1 MAAIKSGMKPIDTGL
16 RLTCMNPNCYDDS
29 SVFATTATPVRDCR
43 SGKRCSPSQDFASSL
58 PEDRMDIFVPKLYQE
73 TCLKM
78 PKRGAYIRSVGH
90 FVPER
95 RLTNQDLKLML
106 DVDDEWIVS
115 RTGIRERRILEPGL
129 GNSYMATRAAR
140 ECLERAGVGA
150 EELDVIIIG
159 TITPDMLIPST
170 AALVQ
175 KEIGAVNAW
184 GFDLSAGCSGF
195 IFALT
200 TGSQL
205 IETGKYKKVLVIG
218 SDVQSCF
225 SDYTDPNTCVLFGDA
240 AGAVL
245 LEACPEPDY
254 GIIDSVQH
262 MDGGGAGLLSVKAG
276 GSRRPASIETVQNK
290 EHFIWQDGRQVFK
303 RAVTEMAAISAHILE
318 KNGLTGN
325 DVSLFIP
332 HQANIRI
339 VEACAAKMGI
349 DPGKVMINI
358 DRFANTCCGTIS
370 LCLYQAVAEE
380 NRLQKGDYLVLSA
393 FGGGFTWGS
402 VLLRWWDD
410 GTSVVAR
417 NGDSDRREVA

>member
-1 MAAIKSGMKPIDTGL
+1 
-16 RLTCMNPNCYDDS
+16 
-29 SVFATTATPVRDCR
+29 
-43 SGKRCSPSQDFASSL
+43 
-58 PEDRMDIFVPKLYQE
+58 
-73 TCLKM
+73 M
-78 PKRGAYIRSVGH
+78 PKHGAYIRSVGH
-90 FVPER
+90 YVPDG
-95 RLTNQDLKLML
+95 RLTNEDLKKML

-140 ECLERAGVGA
+140 ECIERAGIDPA
-150 EELDVIIIG
+150 ELDAIIIG

-195 IFALT
+195 LFALT
-200 TGSQL
+200 IGSQL
-205 IETGKYKKVLVIG
+205 IETGRCKKVLVIG

-240 AGAVL
+240 AGAVI
-245 LEACPEPDY
+245 LEPCPEPGY
-254 GIIDSVQH
+254 GILDFSQH
-262 MDGGGAGLLSVKAG
+262 MDGNGAELLSVKAG

-290 EHFIWQDGRQVFK
+290 EHYLWQDGKQVFK
-303 RAVTEMAAISAHILE
+303 RAVMEMAGASADILE
-318 KNGLTGN
+318 RNGLSGN
-325 DVSLFIP
+325 DISLFIP

-339 VEACAAKMGI
+339 VEACAGRMGI

-380 NRLQKGDYLVLSA
+380 NRLHKGDYLVMSA

-402 VLLRWWDD
+402 VLLRWWE
-410 GTSVVAR
+410 
-417 NGDSDRREVA
+417 NGAHPAD